1 MRERSPVKSP
11 CLVAVVLF
19 LASGC
24 TADEQAVSAER
35 EPATRSTAPSPA
47 LGPALDPP
55 RQGRLTISAG
65 SASSFVNDPR
75 VRDGDDIGD
84 VKTPIMTRLVYQ
96 CSDDVT
102 FAVRT
107 AGDRIEVY
115 PPGFTLGY
123 IVLYRQPAD
132 SGVRYTREHAEFRAD
147 DELATLILGGNERY
161 VDCVSNPAAAVW
173 ATVPRTPAGR

>member
-11 CLVAVVLF
+11 CLVVVALF
-19 LASGC
+19 VASGC
-24 TADEQAVSAER
+24 STDEQAVGAKR
-35 EPATRSTAPSPA
+35 EPATHSTAPSPIA
-47 LGPALDPP
+47 QPAFDPP
-55 RQGRLTISAG
+55 RQGRGTHSAG
-65 SASSFVNDPR
+65 GASPFANDPR
-75 VRDGDDIGD
+75 VRDSDDIGD
-84 VKTPIMTRLVYQ
+84 VRTPIMTRLVYQ

-147 DELATLILGGNERY
+147 NELATLILGGNERY

-173 ATVPRTPAGR
+173 ATVPRAPTSR